1 MAPKGAGK
9 KTGRAAALIGAA
21 LLSSMA
27 PALAAEVEIPGQTLI
42 ISKEQWEG
50 RTLEVEGHDPTGLT
64 VFGGAEQTGAE
75 NNLNINARNN
85 YVSLFGGYYDGVN
98 EAVPQQVNG
107 NTINLTEG
115 QGAWLAYDDPAK
127 LDGSYSIMHLSDQ
140 RGRPLTVNLIAGH
153 AGAGEAAYNT
163 INIYG
168 GKARGYVIAAESKK
182 STEKT
187 AAARLHDNTVNL
199 FGKADLTEAS
209 LFGAALFDD
218 DDRSRQVF
226 MGTDNTLNTYV
237 KDVAVKELGG
247 FNSYNFYLPA
257 DIRNRDVVLTVTG
270 RSQTDISGSTL
281 TALVPNSPFLQVGDK
296 VNLIINRQGI
306 IDSPSTSY
314 LGLNSD
320 TGLPEG
326 ENASAHYDII
336 SEKQDES
343 HVIVRLA
350 AKGNL
355 KPQTKQIPQIHLPML
370 VNRGGDFMAGGG
382 ADSAES
388 AGAQVYTPFF
398 AGTASS
404 LRHTTGSHVTMKG
417 FSFVL
422 GLSKRIENERHRL
435 LIAPMAEYGTGRYDA
450 YLDSGTHGRGHSQY
464 VGGGVVFRNTLRD
477 GKFYEGS
484 LRAGRLKSDYATDDF
499 LVGSRRISESFRSS
513 APYFGGHLGLGRD
526 LKLCEQDEQYP
537 DRFIYYG
544 KLFYTHTGG
553 DDIRLTTGDA
563 YHLSSVNSLR
573 LRLGAKYLYN
583 VNEIHK
589 FYLGLAWEH
598 EFDGAAHAEYQGLR
612 TDTPR
617 LRGSSGMV
625 EVGWNY
631 EPKGDDRFSIDLSA
645 TGWLG
650 RQRGITGR
658 VGLNWLF

>member
-1 MAPKGAGK
+1 MAPTGAGK
-9 KTGRAAALIGAA
+9 KTSKAAALICAA
-21 LLSSMA
+21 LLSTTA
-27 PALAAEVEIPGQTLI
+27 TALAAEVEIPGQTLI
-42 ISKEQWEG
+42 ISKEEWED
-50 RTLEVEGHDPTGLT
+50 RTLNVEGHDPTRLT
-64 VFGGAEQTGAE
+64 VFGGAEQTGIA
-75 NNLNINARNN
+75 NNLNLNARNN

-98 EAVPQQVNG
+98 EEIPQNVNG

-115 QGAWLAYDDPAK
+115 RGAWLAYDDPDK
-127 LDGSYSIMHLSDQ
+127 LDGSYSVMRISDK

-168 GKARGYVIAAESKK
+168 GKARGYVIAAESKQ
-182 STEKT
+182 STAKT
-187 AAARLHDNTVNL
+187 ATERLHDNTINL
-199 FGKADLTEAS
+199 FGKADLSEAS

-237 KDVAVKELGG
+237 KDVVVKELGG
-247 FNSYNFYLPA
+247 FNNYNFYLP
-257 DIRNRDVVLTVTG
+257 DSIRNRDVVLRVTG
-270 RSQTDISGSTL
+270 RNQTDISGSQL
-281 TALVPNSPFLQVGDK
+281 VALVPSSPFLQIGDR
-296 VNLIINRQGI
+296 VNLIINSQGI
-306 IDSPSTSY
+306 LDSSATSY
-314 LGLNSD
+314 LGLNAD

-326 ENASAHYDII
+326 ENVSAHYDII

-350 AKGNL
+350 GKGNL
-355 KPQTKQIPQIHLPML
+355 KPQTKQIPQVHLPTL

-382 ADSAES
+382 AESAEA

-404 LRHTTGSHVTMKG
+404 MRHTTGSHVTMKG
-417 FSFVL
+417 YSFVL
-422 GLSKRIENERHRL
+422 GLSKRIENEKHRL
-435 LIAPMAEYGTGRYDA
+435 LIAPMAEYGSGRYDA
-450 YLDSGTHGRGHSQY
+450 YLDGGTHGRGHSQY
-464 VGGGVVFRNTLRD
+464 VGGGVVFRNTLKD

-499 LVGSRRISESFRSS
+499 TLGRARISESFRSS

-526 LKLCEQDEQYP
+526 LKLHVNDEQYP
-537 DRFIYYG
+537 DRFVYYG
-544 KLFYTHTGG
+544 KLFYTHTGS
-553 DDIRLTTGDA
+553 DSIRLTTGDA
-563 YHLSSVNSLR
+563 YRLSSVNSLR
-573 LRLGAKYLYN
+573 LRLGARYLYN

-631 EPKGDDRFSIDLSA
+631 EPRGDDRFSIDLSA
-645 TGWLG
+645 IGWLG

-658 VGLNWLF
+658 VGINWLF